1 MDYGY
6 LGPDFLQIF
15 NIKTEMPL
23 EGGGFQFFE
32 GSDGYDDVAVSATH
46 KHLNE
51 IEEELPAIKSLISNI
66 QDLLRRNRENLVEFN
81 EACSD
86 SDLYIKE
93 SFRLYNSYKIPPE
106 SFGLAS
112 FASAFAWP
120 SCNIDIAMTFLYVFA
135 EAGRVKNYSSI
146 VESGNKVLVSD
157 ISPRKIF
164 TIFGIDQV
172 LGDASLLD
180 YVDLGDDW
188 GKSSLY
194 EWNMTNKDSIINS
207 MMQSVKELLV
217 NDFTENVGICLEM
230 GTEEFLSS
238 VGEGNKQLSDMKI

>member
-1 MDYGY
+1 
-6 LGPDFLQIF
+6 
-15 NIKTEMPL
+15 
-23 EGGGFQFFE
+23 
-32 GSDGYDDVAVSATH
+32 
-46 KHLNE
+46 
-51 IEEELPAIKSLISNI
+51 
-66 QDLLRRNRENLVEFN
+66 
-81 EACSD
+81 
-86 SDLYIKE
+86 
-93 SFRLYNSYKIPPE
+93 
-106 SFGLAS
+106 
-112 FASAFAWP
+112 
-120 SCNIDIAMTFLYVFA
+120 MTFLYVFA

-194 EWNMTNKDSIINS
+194 EWNMTNKNSIINS